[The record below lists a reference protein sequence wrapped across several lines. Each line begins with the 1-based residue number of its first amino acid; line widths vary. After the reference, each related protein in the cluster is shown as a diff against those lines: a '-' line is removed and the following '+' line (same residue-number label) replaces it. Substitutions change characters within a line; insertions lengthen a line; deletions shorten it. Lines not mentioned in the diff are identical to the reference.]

1 MKKIC
6 FLLAFLIVIS
16 FLFAQFAEPKP
27 DIINLISIV
36 NADTLRAYV
45 QHLQN
50 YQTRYALADN
60 HLEVANCIKGK
71 FESYGFTN
79 TWMQEYPHNNTT
91 QYNVIAT
98 IPGYL
103 HPDIYIIVGGHYDSI
118 SFNSDF
124 FTFAP
129 GADDNASGT
138 AGVLEIARV
147 MMATGYQP
155 KCSIRFIAFSAEE
168 GAAWGSETYCDYAIA
183 ENQNI
188 RVMIN
193 LDMIANNL
201 EISQEFQVMPYLGCE
216 EYSYETMRI
225 AELYSSYQPVLG
237 ITGMG
242 SDSDIFSRNGFNA
255 VFFFERYISSYYHSN
270 EDLIDYLDFQYE
282 AEIVKAATATVAV
295 FANQPI
301 FVENLKVYDP
311 GTGNSL
317 LAEWDISSDP
327 EVTKYAVYYGTEIDS
342 LTFWQYV
349 NANQCSISGLEEGL
363 FYNIAVCAVN
373 DSGFES
379 MRKYANG
386 IPFLVP
392 TTPNLIADFP
402 DKASITIKWLPNPE
416 LDIASYSIYRSL
428 GLNGT
433 KTLIATVPFSDTSY
447 NDANVESNEEYYYYC
462 ITANDLEGNQSQFS
476 TPLASRMVSLDRG
489 IYVIDESK
497 NFSGTSPFQPTD
509 EAVDD
514 FYNDLLENFE
524 NVSHL
529 DLEEQTSILKMADI
543 GIYSSI
549 LWHGNELNDNTYP
562 YEIRDALEQY
572 IRLGG
577 NLFITVYYPG
587 KAFEL
592 NAGYPALFSA
602 DSFIY
607 EVLGIGG
614 VNYNGQARFKYAIP
628 NEDNYPALQ
637 VDSLKT
643 LSTWNGHIFGVE
655 GLEPVNPEESIYQ
668 YGSDYSSDSNQGTL
682 YGKSVGIHHTY
693 AEGQTVCLSFPLY
706 NMQAE
711 SAKKLI
717 KYVFA
722 NLFQETTKP
731 DIPPPNIGLKVLPN
745 YPNPFVNE
753 TTLTVENADPSKLM
767 DVKIYNLKGQIV
779 QSVFHGYPNKDLQF
793 IWNGKDNAGKV
804 TSSGIYFV
812 KVTSGKEKVITK
824 IIKIH

>member
-1 MKKIC
+1 MIQ
-6 FLLAFLIVIS
+6 FPLI
-16 FLFAQFAEPKP
+16 P
-27 DIINLISIV
+27 DF
-36 NADTLRAYV
+36 YV
-45 QHLQN
+45 
-50 YQTRYALADN
+50 
-60 HLEVANCIKGK
+60 
-71 FESYGFTN
+71 
-79 TWMQEYPHNNTT
+79 
-91 QYNVIAT
+91 
-98 IPGYL
+98 
-103 HPDIYIIVGGHYDSI
+103 
-118 SFNSDF
+118 
-124 FTFAP
+124 FAP

-193 LDMIANNL
+193 LDMVANNL
-201 EISQEFQVMPYLGCE
+201 EVSQEFRVMPYLGCE

-242 SDSDIFSRNGFNA
+242 SDSSIFSRNGFNA

-270 EDLIDYLDFQYE
+270 EDLIDYLDFHYE

-301 FVENLKVYDP
+301 LVENLKVYDP

-402 DKASITIKWLPNPE
+402 DKASITIKWLTNPE

-428 GLNGT
+428 GSNT
-433 KTLIATVPFSDTSY
+433 TETMIATVPVPDTSY

-497 NFSGTSPFQPTD
+497 NFSGTSTFQPTD

-549 LWHGNELNDNTYP
+549 LWHGNELNDNTNP

-572 IRLGG
+572 IRSGG

-614 VNYNGQARFKYAIP
+614 VNYNGQARFKCAIP

-682 YGKSVGIHHTY
+682 NGKSVGIHHTY

-753 TTLTVENADPSKLM
+753 TTLTVENADPSK
-767 DVKIYNLKGQIV
+767 I
-779 QSVFHGYPNKDLQF
+779 
-793 IWNGKDNAGKV
+793 NGC
-804 TSSGIYFV
+804 
-812 KVTSGKEKVITK
+812 
-824 IIKIH
+824 

>member
-60 HLEVANCIKGK
+60 HLEVANWIKGK

-124 FTFAP
+124 LTFAP

-201 EISQEFQVMPYLGCE
+201 EVSQEFQVMPYLGCE

-225 AELYSSYQPVLG
+225 ADLYSSYQPVLG
-237 ITGMG
+237 VTGMG
-242 SDSDIFSRNGFNA
+242 SDSYIFSENGFNA
-255 VFFFERYISSYYHSN
+255 VFFLERYISSYYHSN

-327 EVTKYAVYYGTEIDS
+327 EVTKYAVYYGTKIDS

-349 NANQCSISGLEEGL
+349 NANQCSISGLEE
-363 FYNIAVCAVN
+363 
-373 DSGFES
+373 
-379 MRKYANG
+379 
-386 IPFLVP
+386 
-392 TTPNLIADFP
+392 
-402 DKASITIKWLPNPE
+402 
-416 LDIASYSIYRSL
+416 
-428 GLNGT
+428 
-433 KTLIATVPFSDTSY
+433 
-447 NDANVESNEEYYYYC
+447 
-462 ITANDLEGNQSQFS
+462 
-476 TPLASRMVSLDRG
+476 
-489 IYVIDESK
+489 
-497 NFSGTSPFQPTD
+497 
-509 EAVDD
+509 
-514 FYNDLLENFE
+514 
-524 NVSHL
+524 
-529 DLEEQTSILKMADI
+529 
-543 GIYSSI
+543 
-549 LWHGNELNDNTYP
+549 
-562 YEIRDALEQY
+562 
-572 IRLGG
+572 
-577 NLFITVYYPG
+577 
-587 KAFEL
+587 
-592 NAGYPALFSA
+592 
-602 DSFIY
+602 
-607 EVLGIGG
+607 
-614 VNYNGQARFKYAIP
+614 
-628 NEDNYPALQ
+628 
-637 VDSLKT
+637 
-643 LSTWNGHIFGVE
+643 
-655 GLEPVNPEESIYQ
+655 
-668 YGSDYSSDSNQGTL
+668 
-682 YGKSVGIHHTY
+682 
-693 AEGQTVCLSFPLY
+693 
-706 NMQAE
+706 
-711 SAKKLI
+711 
-717 KYVFA
+717 
-722 NLFQETTKP
+722 
-731 DIPPPNIGLKVLPN
+731 
-745 YPNPFVNE
+745 
-753 TTLTVENADPSKLM
+753 
-767 DVKIYNLKGQIV
+767 
-779 QSVFHGYPNKDLQF
+779 
-793 IWNGKDNAGKV
+793 
-804 TSSGIYFV
+804 
-812 KVTSGKEKVITK
+812 
-824 IIKIH
+824 

>member
-27 DIINLISIV
+27 DIINLISMV

-60 HLEVANCIKGK
+60 HLEVANWIKGK

-193 LDMIANNL
+193 LDMVANNL
-201 EISQEFQVMPYLGCE
+201 EVSQEFRVMPYLGCE

-301 FVENLKVYDP
+301 LVENLKVYDP

-447 NDANVESNEEYYYYC
+447 IDANVESNEEYYYYC

-509 EAVDD
+509 EAV
-514 FYNDLLENFE
+514 
-524 NVSHL
+524 
-529 DLEEQTSILKMADI
+529 
-543 GIYSSI
+543 
-549 LWHGNELNDNTYP
+549 
-562 YEIRDALEQY
+562 
-572 IRLGG
+572 
-577 NLFITVYYPG
+577 
-587 KAFEL
+587 
-592 NAGYPALFSA
+592 
-602 DSFIY
+602 
-607 EVLGIGG
+607 
-614 VNYNGQARFKYAIP
+614 
-628 NEDNYPALQ
+628 
-637 VDSLKT
+637 
-643 LSTWNGHIFGVE
+643 
-655 GLEPVNPEESIYQ
+655 
-668 YGSDYSSDSNQGTL
+668 
-682 YGKSVGIHHTY
+682 
-693 AEGQTVCLSFPLY
+693 
-706 NMQAE
+706 
-711 SAKKLI
+711 
-717 KYVFA
+717 
-722 NLFQETTKP
+722 
-731 DIPPPNIGLKVLPN
+731 
-745 YPNPFVNE
+745 
-753 TTLTVENADPSKLM
+753 
-767 DVKIYNLKGQIV
+767 
-779 QSVFHGYPNKDLQF
+779 
-793 IWNGKDNAGKV
+793 
-804 TSSGIYFV
+804 
-812 KVTSGKEKVITK
+812 
-824 IIKIH
+824 

>member
-1 MKKIC
+1 MKKTC
-6 FLLAFLIVIS
+6 FLLAFLIAIS
-16 FLFAQFAEPKP
+16 FLSAQFADPKP
-27 DIINLISIV
+27 DIINMISMV
-36 NADTLRAYV
+36 NADTLKAYV

-50 YQTRYALADN
+50 YQKRYALADN
-60 HLEVANCIKGK
+60 HLEVANWIKGK

-103 HPDIYIIVGGHYDSI
+103 YPDIYIIVGGHYDSI

-168 GAAWGSETYCDYAIA
+168 GSAWGSETYCDYAIA

-193 LDMIANNL
+193 LDMVANNL
-201 EISQEFQVMPYLGCE
+201 EVSQEFRVMPYLGCE

-237 ITGMG
+237 VTGMG
-242 SDSDIFSRNGFNA
+242 SDSSIFSRNGFNA

-301 FVENLKVYDP
+301 LVENLKVYDP

-363 FYNIAVCAVN
+363 YYNIAVCAVN
-373 DSGFES
+373 DSGFVS
-379 MRKYANG
+379 MRKFASG
-386 IPFLVP
+386 IPFSVP

-402 DKASITIKWLPNPE
+402 DTTSITIKWLPNPE
-416 LDIASYSIYRSL
+416 LDIVSYSIYRSL

-433 KTLIATVPFSDTSY
+433 KTLIATVSFSDTAY
-447 NDANVESNEEYYYYC
+447 IDANVESNEEYYYYS

-476 TPLASRMVSLDRG
+476 APLASRIISMDRG

-549 LWHGNELNDNTYP
+549 L
-562 YEIRDALEQY
+562 
-572 IRLGG
+572 
-577 NLFITVYYPG
+577 
-587 KAFEL
+587 
-592 NAGYPALFSA
+592 
-602 DSFIY
+602 
-607 EVLGIGG
+607 
-614 VNYNGQARFKYAIP
+614 
-628 NEDNYPALQ
+628 
-637 VDSLKT
+637 
-643 LSTWNGHIFGVE
+643 
-655 GLEPVNPEESIYQ
+655 
-668 YGSDYSSDSNQGTL
+668 
-682 YGKSVGIHHTY
+682 
-693 AEGQTVCLSFPLY
+693 
-706 NMQAE
+706 
-711 SAKKLI
+711 
-717 KYVFA
+717 
-722 NLFQETTKP
+722 
-731 DIPPPNIGLKVLPN
+731 
-745 YPNPFVNE
+745 
-753 TTLTVENADPSKLM
+753 
-767 DVKIYNLKGQIV
+767 
-779 QSVFHGYPNKDLQF
+779 
-793 IWNGKDNAGKV
+793 
-804 TSSGIYFV
+804 
-812 KVTSGKEKVITK
+812 
-824 IIKIH
+824 

>member
-60 HLEVANCIKGK
+60 HLEVANWIKGK

-193 LDMIANNL
+193 LDMVANNL
-201 EISQEFQVMPYLGCE
+201 EVSQEFRVMPYLGCE

-301 FVENLKVYDP
+301 LVENLKVYDP

-572 IRLGG
+572 IRSGG

-643 LSTWNGHIFGVE
+643 LVHLEWSYLWCGGM
-655 GLEPVNPEESIYQ
+655 EPVNPEEKYYQ
-668 YGSDYSSDSNQGTL
+668 YG
-682 YGKSVGIHHTY
+682 
-693 AEGQTVCLSFPLY
+693 P
-706 NMQAE
+706 
-711 SAKKLI
+711 
-717 KYVFA
+717 
-722 NLFQETTKP
+722 
-731 DIPPPNIGLKVLPN
+731 
-745 YPNPFVNE
+745 
-753 TTLTVENADPSKLM
+753 
-767 DVKIYNLKGQIV
+767 
-779 QSVFHGYPNKDLQF
+779 
-793 IWNGKDNAGKV
+793 
-804 TSSGIYFV
+804 
-812 KVTSGKEKVITK
+812 ITK
-824 IIKIH
+824 F